1 MQYHGEE
8 EETHA
13 LMLPQS
19 KAVARPQANFGSWT
33 QRSFKHLY
41 PQNSFLL
48 PENGLRR
55 GGTKA
60 PISHTALIDSYPWI
74 LLCTLSSGLV
84 ADVCL
89 DSMWESMSI
98 CIPSCLNGRV
108 MPEWGRGGGCAASAQ
123 PHASRCSAPWREAGE
138 GTDRAWDKAPTT
150 EKTREGKKSSP
161 IDLSEKHNTEVS
173 LRSENY
179 ALGFSRSM

>member
-1 MQYHGEE
+1 
-8 EETHA
+8 
-13 LMLPQS
+13 MLPQS

-98 CIPSCLNGRV
+98 CIPSCLNG
-108 MPEWGRGGGCAASAQ
+108 GGVGGVLLTPRDAQ
-123 PHASRCSAPWREAGE
+123 PHGGRQEKAQTGP
-138 GTDRAWDKAPTT
+138 GTKPPPPKRHERAKSQVPLTFQKNTT
-150 EKTREGKKSSP
+150 LRFLCGAKIMHWGFP
-161 IDLSEKHNTEVS
+161 EVC
-173 LRSENY
+173 RVGRN
-179 ALGFSRSM
+179 LGFGIEQL